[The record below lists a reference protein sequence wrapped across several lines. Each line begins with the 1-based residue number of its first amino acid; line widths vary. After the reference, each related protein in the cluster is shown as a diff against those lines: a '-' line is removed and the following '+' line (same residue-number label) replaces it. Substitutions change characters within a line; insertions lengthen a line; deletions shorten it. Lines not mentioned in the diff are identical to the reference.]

1 MELTS
6 IFASHIDLVRGYT
19 LESITDRSDHIE
31 FKFSRT
37 NDIPIHIQLCVAH
50 KDEVYATSYTYYKY
64 LRDKCVIDNV
74 RYSPDNTD
82 PAIISYLCIAI
93 QRSAKYVTE
102 SIALSI
108 GGAST

>member
-6 IFASHIDLVRGYT
+6 IFTSHLDLVRGYT

-37 NDIPIHIQLCVAH
+37 NDIPIHIQLCVAR

-74 RYSPDNTD
+74 MYSPDNTD

-93 QRSAKYVTE
+93 QRSAKHVTE